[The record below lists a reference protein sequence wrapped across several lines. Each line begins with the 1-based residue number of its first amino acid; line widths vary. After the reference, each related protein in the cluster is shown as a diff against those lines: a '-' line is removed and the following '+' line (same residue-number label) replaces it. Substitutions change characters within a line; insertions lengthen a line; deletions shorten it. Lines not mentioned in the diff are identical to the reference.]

1 MTVQQDAW
9 IVRNLRI
16 LREIAKHYLVNGQGN

>member
-9 IVRNLRI
+9 IARNLTI
-16 LREIAKHYLVNGQGN
+16 LREIAKHYLVNAQDN